1 MDTVH
6 HQGLRLATG
15 AFRTSPVVS
24 LYAEGR
30 ESSLENRRLKLAL
43 QYALKLKPCRS
54 NPTHDAVF
62 GNNND
67 ALYAARPTFIKP
79 LGVRMGPILQ
89 DFDADLTVL
98 ASSNISDIPPWQM
111 TKPNVNFE
119 LAKTKKGETNP
130 LTYIERFDS
139 VRSLYSDHLAL
150 YTDGSKEGKRVS
162 AAVVSHFR
170 VVSCRLPNYSSIF
183 TAEAYGILKAL
194 ECIAESGRKQ
204 SIVFSDSKSCLQSI
218 ANMRTNHPL
227 IMKILRRLRILMDE
241 NYDVQFCWVPSH
253 VNIRG
258 NELADQAAK
267 RALDSRIIKCHIPHS
282 DFRPLIF
289 ELVKNRW
296 QDEWNECL
304 GNKLSNIQPII
315 DKPIIS
321 DFTLRKDQVVFTR
334 CLIGHSWL
342 THIHLLTGEYQP
354 NCVTCQTPLTI
365 KHILLE
371 CVDYIPIRATFFNV
385 DNIQSLFTTVKP
397 EKVISFM
404 REAGLY
410 DLI

>member
-1 MDTVH
+1 M
-6 HQGLRLATG
+6 
-15 AFRTSPVVS
+15 
-24 LYAEGR
+24 
-30 ESSLENRRLKLAL
+30 
-43 QYALKLKPCRS
+43 
-54 NPTHDAVF
+54 
-62 GNNND
+62 
-67 ALYAARPTFIKP
+67 
-79 LGVRMGPILQ
+79 
-89 DFDADLTVL
+89 
-98 ASSNISDIPPWQM
+98 
-111 TKPNVNFE
+111 
-119 LAKTKKGETNP
+119 
-130 LTYIERFDS
+130 
-139 VRSLYSDHLAL
+139 
-150 YTDGSKEGKRVS
+150 
-162 AAVVSHFR
+162 
-170 VVSCRLPNYSSIF
+170 
-183 TAEAYGILKAL
+183 
-194 ECIAESGRKQ
+194 
-204 SIVFSDSKSCLQSI
+204 
-218 ANMRTNHPL
+218 
-227 IMKILRRLRILMDE
+227 
-241 NYDVQFCWVPSH
+241 
-253 VNIRG
+253 
-258 NELADQAAK
+258 
-267 RALDSRIIKCHIPHS
+267 
-282 DFRPLIF
+282 
-289 ELVKNRW
+289 KNRL